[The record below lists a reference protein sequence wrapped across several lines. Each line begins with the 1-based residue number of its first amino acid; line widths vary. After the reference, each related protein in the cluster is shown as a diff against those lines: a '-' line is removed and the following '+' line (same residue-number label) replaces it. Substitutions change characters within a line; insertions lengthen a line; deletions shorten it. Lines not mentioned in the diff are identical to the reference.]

1 MYMSSDGK
9 SLEFVG
15 NMLERKHLSKLK
27 PVLEVSY
34 YQESWGGGGGW
45 KLCFSVCL
53 GVGNRMTSKKT

>member
-34 YQESWGGGGGW
+34 YQESWGGGGVEIVF
-45 KLCFSVCL
+45 LCMFGS
-53 GVGNRMTSKKT
+53 GE